1 MCSALSVTYIR
12 ILSLLTSYGREPSTY
27 ACILF
32 TMHEFAECPCEQD
45 AVLGE
50 LDRQEFVQ
58 H

>member
-1 MCSALSVTYIR
+1 MCSVLSVTYIS
-12 ILSLLTSYGREPSTY
+12 ISLPLASYGREPSTY